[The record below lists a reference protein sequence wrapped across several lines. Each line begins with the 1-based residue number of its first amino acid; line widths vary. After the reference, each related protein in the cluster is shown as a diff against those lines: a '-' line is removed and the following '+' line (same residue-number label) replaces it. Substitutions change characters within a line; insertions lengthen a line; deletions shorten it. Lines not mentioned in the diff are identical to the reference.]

1 MAPVLA
7 VPLALAALLAAPPSR
22 EDGDEPEVGPRSMAF
37 GGLSAGDANL
47 YGELGWI
54 RSGARI
60 DVGITSSISLTV
72 RADGFLLHHFSQGQ
86 NGGHLGLR
94 WGSDTGGF
102 LLGALAFEGGV
113 FSGRDPV
120 GTAIVYDLRGEGH
133 LGVNLDPFGIGYLRA
148 ALRAADGG
156 ESRRSLWQFDGDLGL
171 GWELQLGRWL
181 GGVEGSLWI
190 RPGLAA
196 LPQWRIR
203 AGYAF

>member
-1 MAPVLA
+1 VALLLA
-7 VPLALAALLAAPPSR
+7 VPLALTTLLAAVPA
-22 EDGDEPEVGPRSMAF
+22 EEPEQEVGPRSMVF
-37 GGLSAGDANL
+37 GGLGSADANV

-60 DVGITSSISLTV
+60 DVGIVSSLALTF
-72 RADGFLLHHFSQGQ
+72 RAEGFLLHHFSHGQ
-86 NGGHLGLR
+86 NGGFLGLR
-94 WGSDTGGF
+94 WSSDTGGF

-120 GTAIVYDLRGEGH
+120 GSAIVYDLRGEGH
-133 LGVNLDPFGIGYLRA
+133 LGLNLDQLGIAYLRA

-156 ESRRSLWQFDGDLGL
+156 ESRRSLWQMDGDLGL
-171 GWELQLGRWL
+171 GWELQVGRWL

-196 LPQWRIR
+196 LPQWKIR